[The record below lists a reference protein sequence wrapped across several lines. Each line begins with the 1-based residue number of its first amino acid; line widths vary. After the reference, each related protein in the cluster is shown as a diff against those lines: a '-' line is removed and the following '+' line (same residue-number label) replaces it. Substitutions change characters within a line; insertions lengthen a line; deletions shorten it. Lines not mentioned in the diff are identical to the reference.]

1 VLRRASEWPEA
12 QRRLR
17 EAVSAGAV
25 VPRRPVHIVWWTA
38 PVLLSDDVDLRVAV
52 YDARPGPRDGPAC
65 VFPVAHPGPLSG
77 AGEGPAVVV
86 GEVGLN
92 AVCGVELPGGSVVW
106 PTYNPETGERWAPRP
121 GAPGLASRR
130 RPPGW
135 IGVGA
140 FTVVGWAGAWVVA
153 HTAADPAVAGVVLRD
168 ALMWVLLVSPI
179 VAVRWRLRGGR

>member
-17 EAVSAGAV
+17 EAVSAGV
-25 VPRRPVHIVWWTA
+25 VLPRRPVHIVWWTA

-52 YDARPGPRDGPAC
+52 YDAQPGPGEEPLC

-121 GAPGLASRR
+121 GAPGLTSRR
-130 RPPGW
+130 PVPEW

-140 FTVVGWAGAWVVA
+140 FTVVGWTGAWVIA

-168 ALMWVLLVSPI
+168 ALVSVLLVSPI
-179 VAVRWRLRGGR
+179 VAVRWQLRGGR